1 MLVMGFLSI
10 TAKVYSTA
18 ELGQDYKPISSFP
31 LGSHNL
37 LIYLGSNK
45 IGRGGAA
52 GGAAYI

>member
-18 ELGQDYKPISSFP
+18 ELGQDYNPISSSP

-37 LIYLGSNK
+37 LI
-45 IGRGGAA
+45 
-52 GGAAYI
+52 